1 MSEHKVRRLPVIDG
15 HRLIG
20 VVSQGDLASEL
31 GREQVGELVETI
43 SA

>member
-1 MSEHKVRRLPVIDG
+1 VIDG
-15 HRLIG
+15 HDLIG
-20 VVSQGDLASEL
+20 LVSQGDLASAL